1 MMDLEGLTKEIK
13 GYESKGCLD
22 KFNLGRCLAE
32 VKGALEEREYKEW
45 LRENFN
51 FSSKSAEECILLYT
65 TYGMDCKWKSLGTG
79 RLLKIA
85 KIGDITRIE
94 KFIKKYSSE
103 LTSIRNKELVALID
117 EFISADE
124 EGDDKLVDEVV
135 IEDYGQAEI
144 VPEPIVE
151 SQVSDSEKD
160 GVDMY

>member
-1 MMDLEGLTKEIK
+1 M
-13 GYESKGCLD
+13 
-22 KFNLGRCLAE
+22 
-32 VKGALEEREYKEW
+32 
-45 LRENFN
+45 
-51 FSSKSAEECILLYT
+51 
-65 TYGMDCKWKSLGTG
+65 
-79 RLLKIA
+79 
-85 KIGDITRIE
+85 
-94 KFIKKYSSE
+94 
-103 LTSIRNKELVALID
+103 TSIRNKELVALID